1 MLAID
6 QDTFDP
12 VLLSL
17 EENAFLLEHLGKPPK
32 VVQRVTMP
40 PGVNP
45 LAVLPIIEEVYGLE
59 EIAKHDKQDWTG
71 IARLKTQIQLY
82 LDQREGWKAMKARAG
97 KEFPTFPTMAEWDGR
112 GKPHMGAVGSDS
124 HRVRTY
130 FDADGKRQ
138 PFAVSLHDTGV
149 GAFVPPWVK
158 SDTQFTE
165 LVVDEQKASLRCPI
179 CDHSEI
185 WQLESQSS
193 KNLASGRMAKHLN
206 SAKVQPNQHKAL
218 HTAVY
223 GH

>member
-1 MLAID
+1 MFAIEN
-6 QDTFDP
+6 DTFDP

-32 VVQRVTMP
+32 VVERVAFP
-40 PGVNP
+40 AGVNRT
-45 LAVLPIIEEVYGLE
+45 AVLPIIEEIYGLE

-71 IARLKTQIQLY
+71 IDRLKTQIQTY
-82 LDQREGWKAMKARAG
+82 LDQREGWRQMKVRAG
-97 KEFPTFPTMAEWDGR
+97 KEFPSFPTMASWDAR

-124 HRVRTY
+124 QRVRTY
-130 FDADGKRQ
+130 FDADGNRQ
-138 PFAVSLHDTGV
+138 LFAISLHDTGV

-158 SDTQFTE
+158 ADASFTE
-165 LVVDEQKASLRCPI
+165 LIVDEEKSSLRCPI
-179 CDHSEI
+179 CDHSET
-185 WQLESQSS
+185 WQAESQSS
-193 KNLASGRMAKHLN
+193 KNLASGRMAKHLV